1 MKAKVQRLRSK
12 VIAATN
18 NGYARTDPRYEETK
32 LCRLSN
38 GKFYL
43 RMLSGPSSFTGDGAV
58 WKTERRTITPEE
70 AKLWLKNTCINLK

>member
-1 MKAKVQRLRSK
+1 VKAKVQRLRGK

-43 RMLSGPSSFTGDGAV
+43 RMLSGPSSFTGEGKT
-58 WKTERRTITPEE
+58 WKTERRMITPEE
-70 AKLWLKNTCINLK
+70 ARFFIKSVKSQ

>member
-1 MKAKVQRLRSK
+1 MKAKVQRLRGK

-43 RMLSGPSSFTGDGAV
+43 KVLCGPDSFIGNGKAWRV
-58 WKTERRTITPEE
+58 ERWPVSREE
-70 AKLWLKNTCINLK
+70 ARFWLYGARLRD